1 MSLIK
6 MSNTIYLCAISN
18 IESGTC
24 NEDCKFCTQSVKY
37 KADIQRYKKK
47 DIETIVEDA
56 KKASANQ
63 AVGFCLV
70 TAGKGLTDE
79 RLEFVAQA
87 AHAVKNQNLG
97 LKIIACNGTATV
109 EQLKELKKAG
119 VDNYNHNLETSKD
132 FYPQI
137 VTTHTWEER
146 YQTCLNV
153 HKADL
158 KLVCG
163 GIFGLGESQK
173 DRLSM
178 INAIASLNPMNVPIN
193 FFHPNKAL
201 PIVDNPLTKE
211 EAFELIKL
219 TRMLV
224 PNAHKI
230 MVAGGREV
238 MFKEDQYKIFEHGAN
253 AIVIGDYLTTTGN
266 AAQNDIANLEKLGYK
281 IAAICTQ

>member
-1 MSLIK
+1 
-6 MSNTIYLCAISN
+6 MSNKTVYLCAISN

-37 KADIQRYKKK
+37 KADIERYKRKN
-47 DIETIVEDA
+47 IETIVEDA

-97 LKIIACNGTATV
+97 LKIIACNGTATL

-132 FYPQI
+132 FYKEI
-137 VTTHTWEER
+137 CTTHTWEER

-153 HKADL
+153 HQADL

-163 GIFGLGESQK
+163 GIFGLGESEK

-201 PIVDNPLTKE
+201 PIVENPLSKQ
-211 EAFELIKL
+211 EAFELIRL
-219 TRMLV
+219 VRTMV
-224 PNAHKI
+224 PNAHKV
-230 MVAGGREV
+230 MVAGGREL
-238 MFKEDQYKIFEHGAN
+238 MFGEDQYKVLEHGAN

-266 AAQNDIANLEKLGYK
+266 AAQNDITNLEQLGYK

>member
-1 MSLIK
+1 
-6 MSNTIYLCAISN
+6 MSNKTIYLCAISN

-37 KADIQRYKKK
+37 KADIQRYKRK

-79 RLEFVAQA
+79 RLEFVSQA
-87 AHAVKNQNLG
+87 ARAVKNQNLG
-97 LKIIACNGTATV
+97 LKIIACNGTATL

-119 VDNYNHNLETSKD
+119 VDNYNHNLETSRE

-137 VTTHTWEER
+137 VTTHTWDER
-146 YQTCLNV
+146 YETCENV
-153 HKADL
+153 KSAGL
-158 KLVCG
+158 KLVSG
-163 GIFGLGESQK
+163 GIFGLGESDE
-173 DRLSM
+173 DRISM
-178 INAIASLNPMNVPIN
+178 IKSIASLKPMNIPIN

-201 PIVDNPLTKE
+201 PIVKNSIDKTK
-211 EAFELIKL
+211 AFELIQ
-219 TRMLV
+219 LV
-224 PNAHKI
+224 KKMNPDSHKI
-230 MVAGGREV
+230 MIAGGREI
-238 MFKEDQYKIFEHGAN
+238 MFGEDQYKVLEHGAN